1 MLTDKRPQKVS
12 DYQAEMMEGELVI
25 FHPTDTKVLHSNP
38 SAALIWN
45 LCDGQHTVGEI
56 IQIIAEA
63 YPESAEQIKNDVP
76 ETIQLFVENK
86 AIVLK

>member
-1 MLTDKRPQKVS
+1 
-12 DYQAEMMEGELVI
+12 
-25 FHPTDTKVLHSNP
+25 
-38 SAALIWN
+38 
-45 LCDGQHTVGEI
+45 VGEI